1 MSNDPYPTPDKSAP
15 ARPPERGMPGVDVPV
30 APTAGAPGLPATN
43 APGGKAAPANRTPP
57 GTKTDKKPVAMPE
70 SAVHFTRAA
79 ALWSALIVGL
89 LILTVLLVFITQN
102 TESVEM
108 TFIAWHWR
116 LPLGVQIL
124 LAAVLGAL
132 VTVMA
137 GTVRIYQL
145 RRAAKKNLKAGLV

>member
-15 ARPPERGMPGVDVPV
+15 ARPPERGMPGVGVPV
-30 APTAGAPGLPATN
+30 PPTAGSPGLPATKT
-43 APGGKAAPANRTPP
+43 AAGKTVP
-57 GTKTDKKPVAMPE
+57 DKKGGPDKKSAPTPE

-89 LILTVLLVFITQN
+89 LILIVLLVFITQN
-102 TESVEM
+102 TESVEV

-145 RRAAKKNLKAGLV
+145 RRAAKKNLKAGLI

>member
-15 ARPPERGMPGVDVPV
+15 ARPRERGIPGVDVPV
-30 APTAGAPGLPATN
+30 APTAGSPALPATN
-43 APGGKAAPANRTPP
+43 APGGKAAAANKTAPDA
-57 GTKTDKKPVAMPE
+57 KTDKKPVAKPQ

-102 TESVEM
+102 TESVEV
-108 TFIAWHWR
+108 TFIAWHWQ